1 MKWILAL
8 LLRLNLNGAQEN
20 SEYKNI
26 TIDENQCDK
35 FLRSHEID
43 LYYKMDFNY
52 KDNINEFITDNLMI
66 ILKSNLYDFD
76 LGEEILN
83 KVDFQ
88 LINIEDYS
96 LTIKFDNK
104 PNERLLKNTLIKN
117 FDVFLFNYDKLEVIK
132 EYIQKNFWVPKELL
146 NSEKDIIFNY
156 IKNNFRKEFNNICI
170 NNIYLNNEK
179 DFFEYLDIKKIEQNY
194 IVLNFL
200 NNTQFTI
207 MIKEQ

>member
-26 TIDENQCDK
+26 IIDENQCDN
-35 FLRSHEID
+35 FLRYHEID

-52 KDNINEFITDNLMI
+52 KGEINEFIAENLMV

-104 PNERLLKNTLIKN
+104 PHERLLKNTLIKS

-132 EYIQKNFWVPKELL
+132 EYILKNFWIPKELL
-146 NSEKDIIFNY
+146 NSEKNIIFNY

-170 NNIYLNNEK
+170 NNIFLNNEK
-179 DFFEYLDIKKIEQNY
+179 DFFEYLDIKKIEKNY
-194 IVLNFL
+194 VVLNFL
-200 NNTQFTI
+200 NNTQFII

>member
-26 TIDENQCDK
+26 IIDENQCDN
-35 FLRSHEID
+35 FLRYHEID

-52 KDNINEFITDNLMI
+52 KGEINEFIAENLMV

-104 PNERLLKNTLIKN
+104 PHERLLKNTLIKS

-132 EYIQKNFWVPKELL
+132 EYILKNF
-146 NSEKDIIFNY
+146 
-156 IKNNFRKEFNNICI
+156 
-170 NNIYLNNEK
+170 
-179 DFFEYLDIKKIEQNY
+179 
-194 IVLNFL
+194 
-200 NNTQFTI
+200 
-207 MIKEQ
+207 